1 MKNKRNRQL
10 FLVFIIGA
18 LASSCSVKKD
28 DSVTGADGEGTVI
41 ATPDLKPRP
50 VLDQDKDGL
59 SDELESNLG
68 RDKLTGNFPTFS
80 VGSFNFTEIEIK
92 DFLRSDNDY
101 SVKFY
106 LDDKTGRDLSYNPI
120 RDKMAKAS
128 YQRVVG
134 QPLNPD
140 PINYFDFGV
149 LKLSNFSHVDYTN
162 LKNYLFLNRDELESK
177 AIRLQS
183 RLFIDVDDIIGI
195 EKIYNIKSEVGFVSG
210 DGSFTSLGGVQD
222 LIGVDRTRVTFNSR
236 GDSNTARSNIEVMV
250 YIDRLSIDTLNLIL
264 DNDYDLA
271 LKIVDY
277 KAELTNGR
285 TFSYSTQLS
294 EASTTGALFAIST
307 PEKNALFFNTR
318 KEPIDD
324 TIKRFFR
331 GDTSDDNEGTLLGIG
346 PMVNTSSFPIVFE
359 EGGNEHLDQDSWF
372 LFSENNKTSDTP
384 NLGESVMLG
393 FFQNSFIAQSSKRLI
408 QIRDKSYTGKTITR
422 DITGLSLGESVS
434 IEIQGLNKRPFAD
447 GPTRIHVWVEGTE
460 LQEVCVR
467 NSCGGNDPRFLIG
480 TASNSFISREKR
492 SLTGHLLKG
501 GDMGGGGGV
510 HGNKQDE
517 DDKCGIECHYPYSR
531 LGCHILWRGYGLRT
545 EPLNIYS
552 NNRLS
557 EIKFTSAKN
566 SVPIPLTDSA
576 FFKRNPPVEELE
588 KGKGSWLFQFKID
601 DEFLLR
607 HGESLKIHF
616 PVIKNP
622 TVLHG
627 FHQDINCATQVRSHS
642 YQDQNIKVHHSDGDT
657 QRIMNFKIIRSF

>member
-1 MKNKRNRQL
+1 MEPRILELNGDKMNNKRKQV
-10 FLVFIIGA
+10 FLVF
-18 LASSCSVKKD
+18 LAASVFTSCSVKKD
-28 DSVTGADGEGTVI
+28 DSLVGVEGDGTVI

-59 SDELESNLG
+59 SDDLEATLG
-68 RDKLTGNFPTFS
+68 RDKLTGNFPSFS

-140 PINYFDFGV
+140 QINYFDFGV
-149 LKLSNFSHVDYTN
+149 VKLSNFSHVDYTN
-162 LKNYLFLNRDELESK
+162 LKNYLFKNKEELESK

-183 RLFIDVDDIIGI
+183 RLFIDVDDILGI
-195 EKIYNIKSEVGFVSG
+195 QKIYNIKCEVGFVSG
-210 DGSFTSLGGVQD
+210 DGSFNSLGGVQD

-236 GDSNTARSNIEVMV
+236 GDSNTARSNTEVMV

-277 KAELTNGR
+277 KAELSNGR

-294 EASTTGALFAIST
+294 EASTAGSLFAIST

-324 TIKRFFR
+324 TIKRYFR

-346 PMVNTSSFPIVFE
+346 PMVNTSSFPIIFE
-359 EGGNEHLDQDSWF
+359 EGGNEHLDQNSWF
-372 LFSENNKTSDTP
+372 LFSANNKTSDTP
-384 NLGESVMLG
+384 DLGESVMLG

-408 QIRDKSYTGKTITR
+408 QIREKSYEGKTVTR
-422 DITGLSLGESVS
+422 DIVGLSLGETVA
-434 IEIQGLNKRPFAD
+434 IEVKGVNRNAVAEDPK
-447 GPTRIHVWVEGTE
+447 RIHVWVEGT
-460 LQEVCVR
+460 QHRQVCVR
-467 NSCGGNDPRFLIG
+467 DNCGGGPVGRFSMGDGSNGGGPRF
-480 TASNSFISREKR
+480 S
-492 SLTGHLLKG
+492 SLK
-501 GDMGGGGGV
+501 
-510 HGNKQDE
+510 E
-517 DDKCGIECHYPYSR
+517 DDKCGVTCHYPHSR
-531 LGCHILWRGYGLRT
+531 LGCEILWRDLGT
-545 EPLNIYS
+545 QEIPLNLYS

-557 EIKFTSAKN
+557 EIKFTTAKN
-566 SVPIPLTDSA
+566 SIPIPLTDSV

-588 KGKGSWLFQFKID
+588 KGKGSWLFKFKID
-601 DEFLLR
+601 DEFLLH
-607 HGESLKIHF
+607 HGESIKIHF
-616 PVIKNP
+616 PVIENP
-622 TVLHG
+622 KVVYG
-627 FHQDINCATQVRSHS
+627 FNQDISCAAQVRNHT
-642 YQDQNIKVHHSDGDT
+642 YQDPNIKVHHSDGDT
-657 QRIMNFKIIRSF
+657 QRTMNFKITRSF